1 MNVCSVCQRS
11 ILRFPFCDSKE
22 CVGNLS
28 KKIHFYTDQ
37 LQSSSSSL
45 EEVIKGIVSEL
56 VQTQGIIY
64 ITGVGKSGHI
74 ARKTIATWQSLGIRA
89 HFLSPQDA
97 LHGDVGILR
106 KEDLVIHISN
116 SGNTEELLLLAEHIQ
131 QKKIRQILVSNNH
144 TAKLASFIDFNF
156 VLSSEK
162 ILEADSHGIVP
173 SVSSIF
179 YMIVLDLVGIY
190 VAEYNGYKKDDFYSN
205 HPSGELGKGK
215 L

>member
-28 KKIHFYTDQ
+28 TKIHFYTDQ
-37 LQSSSSSL
+37 LQSSRSSL

-116 SGNTEELLLLAEHIQ
+116 SGNTE
-131 QKKIRQILVSNNH
+131 KDTTNF
-144 TAKLASFIDFNF
+144 SFQ
-156 VLSSEK
+156 
-162 ILEADSHGIVP
+162 
-173 SVSSIF
+173 
-179 YMIVLDLVGIY
+179 
-190 VAEYNGYKKDDFYSN
+190 
-205 HPSGELGKGK
+205 
-215 L
+215 